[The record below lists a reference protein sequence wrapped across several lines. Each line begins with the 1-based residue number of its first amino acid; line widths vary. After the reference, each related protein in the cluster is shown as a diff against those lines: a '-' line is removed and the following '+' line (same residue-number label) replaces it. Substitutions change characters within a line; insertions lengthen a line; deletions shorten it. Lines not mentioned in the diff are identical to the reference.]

1 MAFAHAASPAVT
13 ATYLLA
19 RAPAPVLMPLRHS
32 SATSPG
38 FPDLGRFWTAA
49 NVLTMTRMVLVWPI
63 AVLVYRGGPFGWLM
77 GLLLFAI
84 ATDWFDGQIARW
96 SGTVSEWGK
105 ILDPTADKLAAAAV
119 TLALVLRPPELGP
132 PLPVWFVVCVILRDA
147 VIALG
152 GLIQTRRLGYVMMSL
167 WSGKVA
173 VTALSITVLA
183 ALLRADPP
191 VLMVCVWTTT
201 ALLAYSLARY
211 LQRFVQVMRL
221 GPAVPL
227 DGHGTVLT
235 DRLPENVTPLR
246 GTEGREIG

>member
-1 MAFAHAASPAVT
+1 
-13 ATYLLA
+13 
-19 RAPAPVLMPLRHS
+19 MPLRQPPVPRP
-32 SATSPG
+32 A

-63 AVLVYRGGPFGWLM
+63 ALLVYRGGPFGWLM
-77 GLLLFAI
+77 GLILFAI

-105 ILDPTADKLAAAAV
+105 VLDPTADKLAAAAV

-132 PLPVWFVVCVILRDA
+132 PLPVWFVVCVIVRDA

-173 VTALSITVLA
+173 VTALAITVLA

-191 VLMVCVWTTT
+191 VLMACVWTTT
-201 ALLAYSLARY
+201 ALLAYSLTRY
-211 LQRFVQVMRL
+211 LRRFVLVMRL

-227 DGHGTVLT
+227 DEHDALVTE
-235 DRLPENVTPLR
+235 RLPENVTR
-246 GTEGREIG
+246 TEGTEERGAG